1 MEMPELVQRLSERMQ
16 QGGAEPVAHL
26 IVEEMWLAVVEG
38 SLDPGQRLP
47 TARQLAIALG
57 VSPRSIERA
66 YAELERR
73 GVLMTRTGSGLVV
86 SLSQPL
92 EQQRARHRELAK
104 LCRDTV
110 QRANDLGFDID
121 ELLDALGDFRT
132 AAHES
137 RAREP

>member
-1 MEMPELVQRLSERMQ
+1 MEMPELVQRLSERME
-16 QGGAEPVAHL
+16 GGAEPVAHL

-104 LCRDTV
+104 
-110 QRANDLGFDID
+110 
-121 ELLDALGDFRT
+121 
-132 AAHES
+132 
-137 RAREP
+137 